1 MVAARSRRLLR
12 VVLAVVALIFL
23 WTRTGR
29 EWHDRPGLWL
39 AGSITLTAILVL
51 ALVFEVSG
59 IQQKWKRM
67 RDEVPKKPLGL
78 DT

>member
-1 MVAARSRRLLR
+1 MDIARSRRLLR
-12 VVLAVVALIFL
+12 IIMALVALIFL
-23 WTRTGR
+23 WIRTSK
-29 EWHDRPGLWL
+29 ELHDGAGLWL
-39 AGSITLTAILVL
+39 VGSIALTLIIVL

>member
-1 MVAARSRRLLR
+1 MSTRRLLR
-12 VVLAVVALIFL
+12 IALALVALFFL
-23 WTRTGR
+23 WTRTSK
-29 EWHDRPGLWL
+29 ELHDGAGLW
-39 AGSITLTAILVL
+39 
-51 ALVFEVSG
+51 LVFEVSG

>member
-1 MVAARSRRLLR
+1 MVIARSRRLLR
-12 VVLAVVALIFL
+12 IALAVVALVFL
-23 WTRTGR
+23 WTRTSK
-29 EWHDRPGLWL
+29 ELHDGAGLWL
-39 AGSITLTAILVL
+39 VGSIALTVIIVL

>member
-1 MVAARSRRLLR
+1 MSARRALR
-12 VVLAVVALIFL
+12 VVLIVVVLIFL
-23 WTRTGR
+23 WTRGR
-29 EWHDRPGLWL
+29 QWHDNAGLWL
-39 AGSITLTAILVL
+39 AGSITLTVILVMT
-51 ALVFEVSG
+51 LVVEVSG